1 MRKNVKLALQ
11 LLNQIIFC
19 KGAFELKVR
28 IQNYLLVLNSCR
40 LIFGTSCAV
49 LLVYFLLYV

>member
-40 LIFGTSCAV
+40 LIFGTSYAV